1 MDILRHTAHR
11 QQPLPAGPWIMAQTW
26 HNLLFAHWPIAID
39 GLRPLVPTNLEIDTY
54 AGQAWVGI
62 VAFRLSGIRLRGFPE
77 VGWVSHF
84 PEINVRTY
92 VTLNGQPG
100 VLFLSLDA
108 DNRAAIALAKP
119 WFRLA
124 YQAAR
129 IDHQPT
135 ADGGFAFAAQRI
147 ERGAPPSAFTATYR
161 PTASAFT
168 AAPGSLAQWLTERY
182 CYYSA
187 GPRGQMYRCDIY
199 HPVWPLQPAAAEITQ
214 NTMALAHGLHLPDT
228 APLLHYAH
236 QMQAAIWPLRRVSP
250 PAPGMV
256 ERRVA
261 ARWLPQAEEIAA
273 R

>member
-1 MDILRHTAHR
+1 MDILRRTAHR
-11 QQPLPAGPWIMAQTW
+11 QEPLPAGPWIMTQTW
-26 HNLLFAHWPIAID
+26 HNLLFAHWPVALD
-39 GLRPLVPTNLEIDTY
+39 ALRPLVPAKLQIDTFD
-54 AGQAWVGI
+54 GQAWVGI

-92 VTLNGQPG
+92 VTLNGKPG

-124 YQAAR
+124 YQTAR
-129 IDHQPT
+129 IEHRT
-135 ADGGFAFAAQRI
+135 TGGGFAFSAQRI
-147 ERGAPPSAFTATYR
+147 ERNAPPAAFTATYR
-161 PTASAFT
+161 PTAAAFA
-168 AAPGSLAQWLTERY
+168 AAPGSLAHWLTERY

-187 GPRGQMYRCDIY
+187 GPQGRIYRCDIH
-199 HPVWPLQPAAAEITQ
+199 HPTWPLQPAAAKITQ
-214 NTMALAHGLHLPDT
+214 NTMALAHALHLPNT

-236 QMQAAIWPLRRVSP
+236 HMQAAIWPLRRVHRQAP
-250 PAPGMV
+250 PVAD
-256 ERRVA
+256 RRA
-261 ARWLPQAEEIAA
+261 ATRRLAQTKEIPA